1 MIGKFLAKLAKNVSI
16 VLVIVGLIY
25 SFARVG
31 EVWLG
36 DSLWG
41 FLILIV
47 GILVV
52 WVAERSWDEAK
63 RDV

>member
-16 VLVIVGLIY
+16 VLVMVGLIY

-36 DSLWG
+36 DPFWG
-41 FLILIV
+41 LLILMV
-47 GILVV
+47 GWLVL

>member
-1 MIGKFLAKLAKNVSI
+1 MIEKFLAKLAKNVSI
-16 VLVIVGLIY
+16 ILVTFGIVY

-36 DSLWG
+36 DSFWG
-41 FLILIV
+41 LLILMV
-47 GILVV
+47 GGLVL

-63 RDV
+63 QDV

>member
-16 VLVIVGLIY
+16 VLVMVGLIY

-31 EVWLG
+31 ELWFG
-36 DSLWG
+36 DLLWG

>member
-1 MIGKFLAKLAKNVSI
+1 MIKKFLKKLAKNVSTI
-16 VLVIVGLIY
+16 LLTVGLVY
-25 SFARVG
+25 SFAVVG
-31 EVWLG
+31 ERWLG